1 MSTNPPSMNR
11 EARRLL
17 RRQGQLGE
25 DGAPA
30 PAARQAGGSRPGSFS
45 AARTAPATKERT
57 SPAAFVKDVRGEL
70 RRVAWPTRSEVVH
83 YSAVVLF
90 TLVVLMLVIFA
101 LDFVFAKSVLF
112 LFDA

>member
-11 EARRLL
+11 EARRMM

-30 PAARQAGGSRPGSFS
+30 PAQRQAGSRPGSFS
-45 AARTAPATKERT
+45 ATRTATATKTERAR
-57 SPAAFVKDVRGEL
+57 PAEFLKDVRGEL

-83 YSAVVLF
+83 YSVVVLL
-90 TLVVLMLVIFA
+90 TLLVLLAVIFV